1 MGKIGALTTAPT
13 VLDPLLETTDLSE
26 LETNLAVQYPT
37 NFGREVDCGRLNPS
51 RQYSYIRNLPS
62 FVIFETICVAGIV
75 LMGRRAINP
84 QPSDSIKT
92 LALPLLWIFL
102 ISIGVGIAAEIC
114 WRVKEIY
121 GKLSGSSSVAF
132 HSVTFTPNDVE
143 NNNDANTDTRQN
155 NLHLT
160 HHSVIEGRASLSIRV
175 ESGRPMISNVILSII
190 DANISKAL
198 TIVRLIQGLT
208 AAISSM
214 KGNDATFDLSTE
226 T

>member
-1 MGKIGALTTAPT
+1 M
-13 VLDPLLETTDLSE
+13 
-26 LETNLAVQYPT
+26 
-37 NFGREVDCGRLNPS
+37 
-51 RQYSYIRNLPS
+51 
-62 FVIFETICVAGIV
+62 
-75 LMGRRAINP
+75 
-84 QPSDSIKT
+84 
-92 LALPLLWIFL
+92 
-102 ISIGVGIAAEIC
+102 
-114 WRVKEIY
+114 
-121 GKLSGSSSVAF
+121 AF

-143 NNNDANTDTRQN
+143 NNNDANMDTRQN

-214 KGNDATFDLSTE
+214 KGNDTTFDLSTE

>member
-1 MGKIGALTTAPT
+1 
-13 VLDPLLETTDLSE
+13 
-26 LETNLAVQYPT
+26 
-37 NFGREVDCGRLNPS
+37 
-51 RQYSYIRNLPS
+51 
-62 FVIFETICVAGIV
+62 
-75 LMGRRAINP
+75 MGRRAINP

-132 HSVTFTPNDVE
+132 HSVTFAPNDVE